1 MKGRSAVSTLAV
13 PVEEASLVTRWLC
26 GGTRE
31 PSCHAGGGLMLNC
44 DWLEAEKKA
53 LAAKGAAVV
62 VVENPAMPGYFALA
76 RA

>member
-1 MKGRSAVSTLAV
+1 MKGRSAVGTLAV
-13 PVEEASLVTRWLC
+13 PVDEASLVTRWLR

-31 PSCHAGGGLMLNC
+31 PSCHAGGGLMRNW
-44 DWLEAEKKA
+44 DWLDAERKA
-53 LAAKGAAVV
+53 LAGKGVAVK

>member
-1 MKGRSAVSTLAV
+1 MKGRSAVGTLAV
-13 PVEEASLVTRWLC
+13 PVDEASLVTRWLR

-31 PSCHAGGGLMLNC
+31 PSGHAGGGMMRNW
-44 DWLEAEKKA
+44 DWLDAERKA
-53 LAAKGAAVV
+53 LAGKGVAVK

>member
-1 MKGRSAVSTLAV
+1 MKGRSAVGTLAV
-13 PVEEASLVTRWLC
+13 PVDEASLVTRWLR

-31 PSCHAGGGLMLNC
+31 PSCHAGGGMMRNW
-44 DWLEAEKKA
+44 DWLDAERKA
-53 LAAKGAAVV
+53 LAGKGVAVK